1 MLIFLDGAEKTHC
14 FTFLISQIGLD
25 SESELQIWIL
35 TEWTLRAELVT
46 LSSQKGFSL
55 TSRVFSKYEKLGLCL
70 NHFLGA

>member
-1 MLIFLDGAEKTHC
+1 MLIFLDGAFMAHC

-46 LSSQKGFSL
+46 LKKEFSL
-55 TSRVFSKYEKLGLCL
+55 TSRVFSKYKKLGL
-70 NHFLGA
+70 NMFKQFF